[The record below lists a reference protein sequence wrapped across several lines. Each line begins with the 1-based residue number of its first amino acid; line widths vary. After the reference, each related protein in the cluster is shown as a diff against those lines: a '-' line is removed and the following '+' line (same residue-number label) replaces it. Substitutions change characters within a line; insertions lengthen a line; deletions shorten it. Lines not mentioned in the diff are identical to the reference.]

1 MLYEVRNHAHDHQR
15 KRSFDLVTNYHQLTN
30 LRRCIRH
37 EQAVTPRSVTFPEP
51 QIIDLSPDRRT
62 LSFQSLNM
70 PVEVDSI
77 MSTPFPTFITAVGTA
92 DRSLPKD
99 MEDIPTLDTL
109 NSDTQLLV
117 TDAAPPSLS
126 LQQSTQS
133 LYHRDSIT
141 SMNSTSTNSSPTTT
155 NSTFDSP
162 LVMDP
167 SPSSSPESAN
177 SNLPIS
183 PFTSLVLKTPQD
195 QFVHHQKPKFIRPEL
210 PTPSAHL
217 NGIPPENAKNVK
229 NLSINMNSVLSPRPA
244 TSHGAET
251 SFTLSAPT
259 SPLKDTPRTGRRKP
273 TNLTIRTPGF
283 QQLSFP
289 RGTDI
294 PPTPSARPALL
305 HMASSPALSSL
316 ASPTKP
322 PPQGLFLPLP
332 STNNAFLGPN
342 SASASDSSSST
353 KAGNGFLPGLR
364 EEDESRGLKSQETQ
378 ETGYPNGPVL
388 IYDEGLY
395 LYLEPTAEEASKF
408 DTVINVAKEVQCPF
422 DKPRPDVTEPQT
434 AISEMSFK
442 SAWEWLPPNEASTP
456 TTPRPRSTSQKQPE
470 YLHIPWDHNSE
481 ILEDL
486 YCLCRLIDARIKAGN
501 KVLIHCQLGVSRSAS
516 LVIAYG
522 LYRGYQSDFHS
533 MYMSVK
539 ERSQW
544 VGPNMSLIYQLADF
558 RSRVVKGQ
566 YGEKSNKPN
575 PSWWKFRGSTQGQPL
590 WRAPTANEPA
600 AMERSNT
607 SLAQGQGARLPA
619 VTVAPTVKLNKALPP
634 VPLFPKE
641 APVGGTPS
649 KLSQILGG
657 IAKPNVVP
665 MLEVEPKTDEP
676 TSPLPPSPRP
686 LPFREQFEHKHTL
699 DVPIPPA
706 KSPRLGLKIESPR
719 MDLAMQDVPE
729 TPSLLSPRAN
739 EFRASPFGLVVAGDL
754 ATGQGRFSG
763 LKRERIF
770 SMPRHQVILPPTRRV
785 VEEGAPIC
793 CDPRSP
799 HQQGEGGEILRHIDE
814 FL

>member
-1 MLYEVRNHAHDHQR
+1 MLYEVRNYAHNHQR

-37 EQAVTPRSVTFPEP
+37 EQAVTSRSVTLPEP
-51 QIIDLSPDRRT
+51 QIVTVTPDRRT
-62 LSFQSLNM
+62 ISLHSMNM

-77 MSTPFPTFITAVGTA
+77 MSTPFPTFMTAVGPA
-92 DRSLPKD
+92 DHSLPKD

-117 TDAAPPSLS
+117 TDAAPPSVS

-195 QFVHHQKPKFIRPEL
+195 QPVHQKPKFVRPEL
-210 PTPSAHL
+210 PKLPVPLSGTPL
-217 NGIPPENAKNVK
+217 EGAKNVK
-229 NLSINMNSVLSPRPA
+229 NLSINMTSVLLPRPA

-289 RGTDI
+289 RGIDI
-294 PPTPSARPALL
+294 PSTPSSRPALL

-322 PPQGLFLPLP
+322 PPQGLFFPLP
-332 STNNAFLGPN
+332 STGNIFSGPN
-342 SASASDSSSST
+342 SESNSDSSSSA
-353 KAGNGFLPGLR
+353 KAGNGFLPGLK

-395 LYLEPTAEEASKF
+395 LYLEPTAEQACKF

-422 DKPRPDVTEPQT
+422 DRPRPEVAEPQT

-442 SAWEWLPPNEASTP
+442 SAWEWLPPNEVSTP
-456 TTPRPRSTSQKQPE
+456 TTPRPRSFCQQRPE

-486 YCLCRLIDARIKAGN
+486 YSLCRLIDERIKAGN

-558 RSRVVKGQ
+558 RARVVKGQ
-566 YGEKSNKPN
+566 YGDESNKPN
-575 PSWWKFRGSTQGQPL
+575 PSWWKIRASSQGQPL
-590 WRAPTANEPA
+590 CRAPTANEPA
-600 AMERSNT
+600 ALERPKT
-607 SLAQGQGARLPA
+607 PLAPGRASRPPA
-619 VTVAPTVKLNKALPP
+619 MTVPPTMRLNKALPP

-641 APVGGTPS
+641 ARVGGTPS

-657 IAKPNVVP
+657 IAQPNVAP
-665 MLEVEPKTDEP
+665 TLEGEPKTEEWA
-676 TSPLPPSPRP
+676 SPPPASPRP

-754 ATGQGRFSG
+754 AMGPGRHSG
-763 LKRERIF
+763 LKRERVF
-770 SMPRHQVILPPTRRV
+770 SMPRHQLILPPPRRLADEV
-785 VEEGAPIC
+785 TPIT

-799 HQQGEGGEILRHIDE
+799 HQQGESGEILRHIDE